1 MSNIITEYPVKTL
14 DGIELLPAGTEL
26 TGETLEELI
35 KRSASESFEPL
46 PLMDYGSVRQD
57 LSIFINYPPYNIVFS
72 DQEQTVDILKILENI
87 KLPLPVLKSLDYLKQ
102 NDFQTYRHNL
112 MVFMISLLL
121 AKVLLPGYEE
131 LFSSAIIGS
140 SHDIGKTCVPLKIL
154 RKRADGY
161 HDIQTILQ
169 KVSLYDTLSLKLTAH
184 QGITVTADDPS
195 IPTDSRNLAYQAAD
209 LLLKQQ
215 KITPGIAI
223 HINKIIPAGAGL
235 GGGSSNAASVLTG
248 LNRHYE
254 YPFSRERLM
263 SMGFSL
269 GADVPFLLFQQP
281 ALVTGI
287 GEKLEAYPDPLP
299 YHVILVYPGFRVS
312 TAEVFQNLNLRLT
325 KCKKKFTK
333 ASLKKTGYNIS
344 LHACNDL
351 EAVTA
356 ARYPVIKSVKEQ
368 LLKQG
373 ASGVLMSGSGP
384 TVFGLFTDQNKADKA
399 MQAIGRH
406 SRWNVYPVEIINEN
420 NYLGY

>member
-1 MSNIITEYPVKTL
+1 M
-14 DGIELLPAGTEL
+14 
-26 TGETLEELI
+26 
-35 KRSASESFEPL
+35 
-46 PLMDYGSVRQD
+46 
-57 LSIFINYPPYNIVFS
+57 
-72 DQEQTVDILKILENI
+72 KILSPAKI
-87 KLPLPVLKSLDYLKQ
+87 
-102 NDFQTYRHNL
+102 NL
-112 MVFMISLLL
+112 FLQVTG
-121 AKVLLPGYEE
+121 KRPDGNHE
-131 LFSSAIIGS
+131 LFSLMCCVSLFDTIYLHFGGKKIEIES
-140 SHDIGKTCVPLKIL
+140 SHPHIPLDETNL
-154 RKRADGY
+154 
-161 HDIQTILQ
+161 
-169 KVSLYDTLSLKLTAH
+169 AH
-184 QGITVTADDPS
+184 QAAALFLKYLGVYSGVKITIEKS
-195 IPTDSRNLAYQAAD
+195 IPVA
-209 LLLKQQ
+209 
-215 KITPGIAI
+215 
-223 HINKIIPAGAGL
+223 AGL

-333 ASLKKTGYNIS
+333 ATLKKTGYNIS

-356 ARYPVIKSVKEQ
+356 ARYPVIRSVKEQ

-406 SRWNVYPVEIINEN
+406 SRWNAYPAEIIKEN